1 MSSNQE
7 AIQLEME
14 FMADIEAEK
23 SKVSLYDQHRKDTMM
38 LNEYQQRIEQFIITE
53 GHDRLMEN
61 TLGLVGEA
69 GEVAEKIK
77 KGIRDGKYD
86 IEGLKKELGD
96 VLFYVAALSTWIEE
110 DLSEVAEANVTKLLD
125 RKVRGVIGGNGD
137 NR

>member
-1 MSSNQE
+1 
-7 AIQLEME
+7 
-14 FMADIEAEK
+14 MADIEAEK